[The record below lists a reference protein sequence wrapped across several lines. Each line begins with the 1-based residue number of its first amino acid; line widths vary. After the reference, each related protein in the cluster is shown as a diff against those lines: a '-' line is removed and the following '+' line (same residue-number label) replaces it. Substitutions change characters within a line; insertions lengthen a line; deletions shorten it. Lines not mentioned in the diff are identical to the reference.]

1 MKKNIIIAF
10 IFMILALS
18 IVYADSAPTIK
29 SFTGKK
35 IREDLFQLTW
45 EINDDIN
52 LSKYELYKDNNL
64 LHEDDIT
71 GVHFI
76 DIYQNS
82 ELHPENHTY
91 LLVAYDIMNN
101 TANATLSFVMD
112 NKAPQIIENSPLV
125 SNDTILRI
133 TTDENATCKYYDT
146 EDENATLSLMSGK
159 INHTSTLNI
168 SEGEYNFYVICF
180 DENLN
185 KANKTIDFIYT
196 KISFLGI
203 LNFNIKAEPSKAV
216 LSWNSSGNSAGI
228 NYNIYKSTSLNA
240 GYSLIA
246 STNSLNYTDSANLR
260 EGIVYY
266 YYIEANSAKSEAKSV
281 IISSSNVNLAI
292 TSSRN
297 PILMKNEYVLTGTA
311 ENDSLIMV
319 SVSNPY
325 NEKIFTT
332 LNSTAVDG
340 AFRIDV
346 PISAEEVII
355 EIEVFNAYNN
365 SNKEKITV
373 KLYQQPVINAT
384 EDSKKINITKESS
397 ETDYKPLIITLFL
410 LIAFSIVVWQI
421 YGFKRK
427 KSDQFE
433 LHPYLKKRHRIFR
446 K

>member
-10 IFMILALS
+10 ILMILALS

-29 SFTGKK
+29 SFNGKK

-52 LSKYELYKDNNL
+52 LSRYELYKDNNL

-71 GVHFI
+71 GIHFI

-91 LLVAYDIMNN
+91 ILVAYDIINN

-112 NKAPQIIENSPLV
+112 NNAPQIIENSPLV
-125 SNDTILRI
+125 SNDNVLRI
-133 TTDENATCKYYDT
+133 TTDENATCKYYNT
-146 EDENATLSLMSGK
+146 EEENATLSLMSGK

-196 KISFLGI
+196 KSIFAGIS
-203 LNFNIKAEPSKAV
+203 NFNIKAEPSKAV
-216 LSWNSSGNSAGI
+216 LSWDSSGSSAGI
-228 NYNIYKSTSLNA
+228 TYNIYKSTSLNE
-240 GYSLIA
+240 GYSLIV
-246 STNSLNYTDSANLR
+246 STTNLDYTDSANLR
-260 EGIVYY
+260 EGVIYY
-266 YYIEANSAKSEAKSV
+266 YYVEANSAKSESKSV
-281 IISSSNVNLAI
+281 IISSSSVNLVI
-292 TSSRN
+292 TSNKN

-311 ENDSLIMV
+311 ENNSLIMI
-319 SVSNPY
+319 SVLNPY
-325 NEKIFTT
+325 NEKVFTT

-340 AFRIDV
+340 TFKIDV
-346 PISAEEVII
+346 PISAEEVVV
-355 EIEVFNAYNN
+355 EIEAFNSYNN
-365 SNKEKITV
+365 SNREKITV
-373 KLYQQPVINAT
+373 KLYQQPIINAT

-410 LIAFSIVVWQI
+410 LIAFSIVAWQI

-433 LHPYLKKRHRIFR
+433 LHPYLKKRHKIFR